1 MIGIPHQLQ
10 RTAQQL
16 RGGAP
21 RGYAAAHSLAVDD
34 VQGRSHVR
42 PVGRSGRESPVP
54 RSALF
59 AVSAGV
65 LTVVSKDLAGRGRHR
80 TRPFSHSLRVRLS
93 PPWRLE
99 RHPRA
104 GLTLCSVRG
113 VNSKPIYH
121 VASKLT
127 DRSKA
132 SHVTLLNRRSDTQE
146 LSDGE
151 FEIEQE
157 AFEYGASC
165 G

>member
-21 RGYAAAHSLAVDD
+21 RGYATAHSLAVDD

-42 PVGRSGRESPVP
+42 PVGQANMHGLSGFMTCMPSKVAAHSRLRNTRGWFRSQPH
-54 RSALF
+54 F
-59 AVSAGV
+59 
-65 LTVVSKDLAGRGRHR
+65 
-80 TRPFSHSLRVRLS
+80 HSLRVRLS

-113 VNSKPIYH
+113 VNS
-121 VASKLT
+121 V
-127 DRSKA
+127 RSA
-132 SHVTLLNRRSDTQE
+132 NRKFTQ
-146 LSDGE
+146 
-151 FEIEQE
+151 
-157 AFEYGASC
+157 
-165 G
+165 